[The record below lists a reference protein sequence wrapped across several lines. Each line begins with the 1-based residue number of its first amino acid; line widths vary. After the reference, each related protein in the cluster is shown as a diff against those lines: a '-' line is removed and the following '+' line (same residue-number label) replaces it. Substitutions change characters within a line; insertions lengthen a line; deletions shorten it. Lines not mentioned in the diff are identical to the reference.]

1 MKIFQIGA
9 GGFNASGMAIVAA
22 DSAEF
27 ATQLANRES
36 RRRVADRDNVDF
48 DLTYHAMNAKVIS
61 GAMGVSTPA
70 NRHDS
75 RPRKEGVLT
84 IHEFGFPH
92 LPSKGSGIKVTF

>member
-22 DSAEF
+22 NSPEF

-48 DLTYHAMNAKVIS
+48 DLTYHAHNAEVIE
-61 GAMGVSTPA
+61 GAFAMPTPA
-70 NRHDS
+70 NRFDHRDCNETLMS
-75 RPRKEGVLT
+75 M
-84 IHEFGFPH
+84 HEFGFPH
-92 LPSKGSGIKVTF
+92 LPSTGSGIKVTF

>member
-22 DSAEF
+22 EDAEF

-36 RRRVADRDNVDF
+36 RNRVAVRDNVDF

-61 GAMGVSTPA
+61 GAVAMSTPA
-70 NRHDS
+70 NRFDQ
-75 RPRKEGVLT
+75 RACEAAVLSM
-84 IHEFGFPH
+84 HEFGFPH
-92 LPSKGSGIKVTF
+92 LPSTGSGIKVTF

>member
-36 RRRVADRDNVDF
+36 RRRVGDRDNVDF
-48 DLTYHAMNAKVIS
+48 DLTYHSHNAHVIA
-61 GAMGVSTPA
+61 GAVALATPA
-70 NRHDS
+70 NHFDT
-75 RPRKEGVLT
+75 RPRTAGVLT
-84 IHEFGFPH
+84 MHEFGFPH
-92 LPSKGSGIKVTF
+92 LPSTGSGKKVTF

>member
-22 DSAEF
+22 PDAEF

-48 DLTYHAMNAKVIS
+48 DLTFHAMNAKVIS
-61 GAMGVSTPA
+61 GAVAMSNPA
-70 NRHDS
+70 NRFACQPS
-75 RPRKEGVLT
+75 VLSL
-84 IHEFGFPH
+84 HEFGFPH